1 MQISLSADYTV
12 LVESDYNLEKLWN
25 GKRIG
30 LAKIKQTL
38 TKYFQNNYILITN
51 KHVRTEF
58 FIINANSNP
67 IEKTLIYK
75 CLGVTV
81 HEKWFAKCSAKSYV
95 VLYPNMLV

>member
-1 MQISLSADYTV
+1 MANVLDWLKSNKLLLNISKT
-12 LVESDYNLEKLWN
+12 
-25 GKRIG
+25 
-30 LAKIKQTL
+30 
-38 TKYFQNNYILITN
+38 NYILITN

-81 HEKWFAKCSAKSYV
+81 HEK
-95 VLYPNMLV
+95 